1 MQLHK
6 ASLWSPTHPG
16 ARVRDAPAVGDIP
29 PFVWLPAAPSF
40 VRVLHSGFL
49 PVRQES
55 PGREKD
61 VLQRREGTRKR
72 GCRPLPVERRPAEGM
87 SIFFRRC
94 ELRRRNLVD
103 IDTSTDDD
111 AEVCELVQRL
121 EAGDDRVLHDTAS
134 AITNEPER
142 A

>member
-1 MQLHK
+1 
-6 ASLWSPTHPG
+6 
-16 ARVRDAPAVGDIP
+16 
-29 PFVWLPAAPSF
+29 
-40 VRVLHSGFL
+40 
-49 PVRQES
+49 
-55 PGREKD
+55 
-61 VLQRREGTRKR
+61 
-72 GCRPLPVERRPAEGM
+72 M